1 MLGYEELEEVIEAVT
16 AKIMLANRTEILGE
30 LLRGWGLQDLIET
43 ESVYDTDPKGKIV
56 VIAGSEVKEKELL
69 GVVKSLGF
77 DKSRFEFCLE
87 YEKTKMYNYKKLRY
101 NPNYRV
107 VMFGAV
113 PHSSKGKNDSGSV
126 ISEMQTNEGYPRV
139 VALSDGNCAKL
150 TKSNFKEALQKL
162 IDERYI

>member
-1 MLGYEELEEVIEAVT
+1 MLDRDELEEVIEAVT
-16 AKIMLANRTEILGE
+16 AKITLANRTDTLEE
-30 LLRGWGLQDLIET
+30 LLERWGLQDLIRKD
-43 ESVYDTDPKGKIV
+43 SFYDTDPKGKIV
-56 VIAGSEVKEKELL
+56 VIAGTQVKEKDLL
-69 GVVKSLGF
+69 GVVKSLGL
-77 DKSRFEFCLE
+77 DKNRFEFCLE

-139 VALSDGNCAKL
+139 LALSDGNCAKL
-150 TKSNFKEALQKL
+150 TKSNFKEGLQKL
-162 IDERYI
+162 IEERYI